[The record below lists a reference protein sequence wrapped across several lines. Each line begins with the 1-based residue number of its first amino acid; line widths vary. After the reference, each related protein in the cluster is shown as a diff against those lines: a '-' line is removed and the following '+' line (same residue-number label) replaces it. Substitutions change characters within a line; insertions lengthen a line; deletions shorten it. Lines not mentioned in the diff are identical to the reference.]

1 MFDNETIDEIRA
13 TRKQIS
19 ARFGHSPKRLIEH
32 YKEKQKT
39 RVQSRHRIESG
50 QQATWPNAA
59 HTPPQQG
66 AGG

>member
-1 MFDNETIDEIRA
+1 MCDNETINEIRA

-39 RVQSRHRIESG
+39 RVQLRHRTRAVYPARRGES
-50 QQATWPNAA
+50 T
-59 HTPPQQG
+59 
-66 AGG
+66 